1 MESKEIERMR
11 ELEEKNK
18 MYKLKRWEKKELKDL
33 HKKNN
38 EIQKKSEEEKRNK
51 KKKEVLERQSNT
63 RKNII
68 QNNNK
73 STNNEKELLEDM
85 CVLGSIM
92 KEEIIQEKKTN
103 PEKFISIEEAT
114 KKENEGKGTFCLGIL
129 AKNLENMG
137 ITTAIEKNPSDN
149 KDSANTVLEFIT
161 NGMIDKKKYDFHFD
175 LGDKRNEELL
185 NNKEEQEKFNN
196 KLRKKLSLEY
206 NIPED
211 KIIITNPQ
219 KGSYSVQ
226 VIFQTDEF
234 NEKNIDINKLK
245 GNCSDNEF
253 KELKNLKEVHSGL
266 IMGGCKLSED
276 MLDPRGNRESGWG
289 ENEKRG
295 GFKYIPPKGWK
306 GYGLKVMDKYDGG
319 NNDWL
324 AYNGNPNEWAIAY
337 HGIGTK
343 GGFKVETATRNIFTG
358 GFKVGQAQ
366 ACQNHKNINTRYKSG
381 GPGND
386 HSQTV
391 GVGIYCSPNPN
402 VMKEYASYADQKA
415 NCNGKNYLMGFMMRV
430 KPDKIRISS
439 NVPDYWVLNATT
451 DEMRPYRIM
460 VKEC

>member
-18 MYKLKRWEKKELKDL
+18 MYKLKRWEKKELKGL
-33 HKKNN
+33 HKK
-38 EIQKKSEEEKRNK
+38 ITKSKKKSEEEKRNK

-306 GYGLKVMDKYDGG
+306 GYGLKDMDNMMEEIMIGFNIMEIQMNGLLLIMELEQEVDLRSKKSQETYLLEDLKLG
-319 NNDWL
+319 NIKL
-324 AYNGNPNEWAIAY
+324 
-337 HGIGTK
+337 
-343 GGFKVETATRNIFTG
+343 
-358 GFKVGQAQ
+358 
-366 ACQNHKNINTRYKSG
+366 
-381 GPGND
+381 
-386 HSQTV
+386 
-391 GVGIYCSPNPN
+391 
-402 VMKEYASYADQKA
+402 
-415 NCNGKNYLMGFMMRV
+415 V
-430 KPDKIRISS
+430 KIIRILIQDI
-439 NVPDYWVLNATT
+439 NQVVLVMIIVKLLELEFIAVPIQML
-451 DEMRPYRIM
+451 
-460 VKEC
+460 

>member
-92 KEEIIQEKKTN
+92 KEEIIQDRKTN

-234 NEKNIDINKLK
+234 NETNIDINKLK

-306 GYGLKVMDKYDGG
+306 GYGLKDMDKMMEEIMIGFNIMEIQMNGLLLIMELEQEVDLRSKKSQETYLLEDLKLG
-319 NNDWL
+319 NIKL
-324 AYNGNPNEWAIAY
+324 
-337 HGIGTK
+337 
-343 GGFKVETATRNIFTG
+343 
-358 GFKVGQAQ
+358 
-366 ACQNHKNINTRYKSG
+366 
-381 GPGND
+381 
-386 HSQTV
+386 
-391 GVGIYCSPNPN
+391 
-402 VMKEYASYADQKA
+402 
-415 NCNGKNYLMGFMMRV
+415 V
-430 KPDKIRISS
+430 KIIRILIQDI
-439 NVPDYWVLNATT
+439 NQVVLVMIIVKLLELEFIAVPIQML
-451 DEMRPYRIM
+451 
-460 VKEC
+460 

>member
-1 MESKEIERMR
+1 MEPNETKRMY

-18 MYKLKRWEKKELKDL
+18 LYKLKRWEKKELKEL
-33 HKKNN
+33 HRKNGM
-38 EIQKKSEEEKRNK
+38 QKKEEEKKRNIK
-51 KKKEVLERQSNT
+51 KKKVLERQLNM
-63 RKNII
+63 RKN
-68 QNNNK
+68 K
-73 STNNEKELLEDM
+73 KVKNNEKDLLEDM
-85 CVLGSIM
+85 CILGSIM

-114 KKENEGKGTFCLGIL
+114 KKENEGNSTFCLGIL

-137 ITTAIEKNPSDN
+137 ITTAIEKNPSNDT
-149 KDSANTVLEFIT
+149 DSANTVLEFIT

-175 LGDKRNEELL
+175 LGDERNKELL

-196 KLRKKLSLEY
+196 KLKKKLSLEY

-211 KIIITNPQ
+211 KILITNPQ

-234 NEKNIDINKLK
+234 NDKNIDINKLK

-266 IMGGCKLSED
+266 IMSGCKLSEE

-289 ENEKRG
+289 ENEMRG

-306 GYGLKVMDKYDGG
+306 GYGLKVLDKYDAG

-324 AYNGNPNEWAIAY
+324 SYNGGPNEWAIAY

-343 GGFKVETATRNIFTG
+343 GGFKVETATEYIFKG
-358 GFKVGQAQ
+358 GFKVGKAQ
-366 ACQNHKNINTRYKSG
+366 ACKDHKNSNARYISDD
-381 GPGND
+381 PNND

-391 GVGIYCSPNPN
+391 GIGIYCSPNPN
-402 VMKEYASYADQKA
+402 VMKEYASYANQKA

-439 NVPDYWVLNATT
+439 KNPDYWVLNATT

>member
-103 PEKFISIEEAT
+103 TEKFISIEEAT

-175 LGDKRNEELL
+175 LGY
-185 NNKEEQEKFNN
+185 
-196 KLRKKLSLEY
+196 KK
-206 NIPED
+206 
-211 KIIITNPQ
+211 T
-219 KGSYSVQ
+219 
-226 VIFQTDEF
+226 
-234 NEKNIDINKLK
+234 
-245 GNCSDNEF
+245 
-253 KELKNLKEVHSGL
+253 
-266 IMGGCKLSED
+266 
-276 MLDPRGNRESGWG
+276 
-289 ENEKRG
+289 
-295 GFKYIPPKGWK
+295 
-306 GYGLKVMDKYDGG
+306 
-319 NNDWL
+319 
-324 AYNGNPNEWAIAY
+324 
-337 HGIGTK
+337 
-343 GGFKVETATRNIFTG
+343 
-358 GFKVGQAQ
+358 
-366 ACQNHKNINTRYKSG
+366 
-381 GPGND
+381 
-386 HSQTV
+386 
-391 GVGIYCSPNPN
+391 
-402 VMKEYASYADQKA
+402 
-415 NCNGKNYLMGFMMRV
+415 KNY
-430 KPDKIRISS
+430 
-439 NVPDYWVLNATT
+439 
-451 DEMRPYRIM
+451 
-460 VKEC
+460 

>member
-1 MESKEIERMR
+1 MESKETGRIY

-18 MYKLKRWEKKELKDL
+18 LYKLKRWEKKELKEL
-33 HKKNN
+33 RRKK
-38 EIQKKSEEEKRNK
+38 EFQKKEEEKKRNI
-51 KKKEVLERQSNT
+51 KKKEVLERQSNM
-63 RKNII
+63 RKKPV
-68 QNNNK
+68 QNETK
-73 STNNEKELLEDM
+73 NNEKELLEDM

-92 KEEIIQEKKTN
+92 KEEIIQEKKAN

-137 ITTAIEKNPSDN
+137 ITTAIEKNTSN
-149 KDSANTVLEFIT
+149 NSDSANTVLEFIT

-234 NEKNIDINKLK
+234 NIKNIDINKLK

-266 IMGGCKLSED
+266 IMDGCKLTEN

-289 ENEKRG
+289 ENEMRG

-343 GGFKVETATRNIFTG
+343 AGFKVEAATESIFKG
-358 GFKVGQAQ
+358 GFKVGEAQ
-366 ACQNHKNINTRYKSG
+366 ACKNHKNINTRYKSG

-391 GVGIYCSPNPN
+391 GVGIYCSPNPD
-402 VMKEYASYADQKA
+402 VMREYASYASQKA

-430 KPDKIRISS
+430 KPDKIRISA
-439 NVPDYWVLNATT
+439 NINDYWVLNPTT